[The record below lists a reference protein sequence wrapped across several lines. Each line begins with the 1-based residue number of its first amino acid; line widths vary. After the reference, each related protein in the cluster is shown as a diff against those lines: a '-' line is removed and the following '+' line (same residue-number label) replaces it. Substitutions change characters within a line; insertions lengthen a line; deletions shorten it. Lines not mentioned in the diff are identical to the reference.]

1 MRHFGEKL
9 TEEEEGLGLD
19 FHQKALPTMF
29 IGAFIWAFSAMFF
42 SGYFTSG
49 NLPLEFGGG
58 FIIATIIGYIA
69 IWIATTIFAAR
80 RQNRTAAI
88 LFYAA
93 AFITGLMNSFILYGA
108 AALIGLELA
117 KFLFVV
123 ASVVGLF
130 AVAGGL
136 IIGLAFKDKIKGNFL
151 WGFMIF
157 GIILILM
164 ESVIYMMGVNTPM
177 MMGISA
183 LMLIW
188 IFGVII
194 YDDATLPAKIRQG
207 YWMIA
212 VIDIFLDFVIV
223 VIRIFYI
230 LVRIFADR

>member
-29 IGAFIWAFSAMFF
+29 IGAFIWAFCAMFF

-58 FIIATIIGYIA
+58 FIITTIISYIG

-80 RQNRTAAI
+80 RQNHTAAL
-88 LFYAA
+88 LFYIA

-108 AALIGLELA
+108 AAVIGLELA
-117 KFLFVV
+117 TFLFVIS
-123 ASVVGLF
+123 SVVGVF

-151 WGFMIF
+151 WSFMIF
-157 GIILILM
+157 GIVLIFM
-164 ESVIYMMGVNTPM
+164 ESIIYMMGVTTPM

-188 IFGVII
+188 IMGVVV
-194 YDDATLPAKIRQG
+194 YDGATLPAKIRQG
-207 YWMIA
+207 FWMIA
-212 VIDIFLDFVIV
+212 VINIFLDFVIV
-223 VIRIFYI
+223 VIRIFFI
-230 LVRIFADR
+230 LVQIFADR

>member
-49 NLPLEFGGG
+49 ILPLEFGGG
-58 FIIATIIGYIA
+58 FIIATIIGYIG
-69 IWIATTIFAAR
+69 IWITTTIFAAR
-80 RQNRTAAI
+80 GQNHTAAL

-93 AFITGLMNSFILYGA
+93 AFITGLMNSFVLYA
-108 AALIGLELA
+108 AAEVIGLELA
-117 KFLFVV
+117 MFLFVV
-123 ASVVGLF
+123 SAVVGVF

-136 IIGLAFKDKIKGNFL
+136 IIGLAFKDKIKGNFI
-151 WGFMIF
+151 WSFMIF
-157 GIILILM
+157 GIVLIFM
-164 ESVIYMMGVNTPM
+164 ESIIYMMGVTTPM
-177 MMGISA
+177 MMGISG

-188 IFGVII
+188 IMGVVV
-194 YDDATLPAKIRQG
+194 YDGATLPAKIRQG

-223 VIRIFYI
+223 VIRIFFI
-230 LVRIFADR
+230 LVQIFADR